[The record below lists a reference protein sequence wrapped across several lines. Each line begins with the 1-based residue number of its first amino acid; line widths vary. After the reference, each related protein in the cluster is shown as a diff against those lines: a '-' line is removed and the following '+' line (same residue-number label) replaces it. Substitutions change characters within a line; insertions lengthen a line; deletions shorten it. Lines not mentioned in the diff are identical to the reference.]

1 MRKGGNKPARRR
13 LQRLVRPRR
22 RIPLCE
28 CVEDQE
34 GADARFHKKKNREDL
49 MIALIPRGGGDD
61 KPEKA
66 HRTVQY
72 IWPPKIQKVR
82 NAFRA
87 TCQ

>member
-1 MRKGGNKPARRR
+1 
-13 LQRLVRPRR
+13 
-22 RIPLCE
+22 
-28 CVEDQE
+28 
-34 GADARFHKKKNREDL
+34 

-82 NAFRA
+82 NAFEQRVNDVDRPKKA
-87 TCQ
+87 KKCKEGTMIGVEMGFVIDGFICAACARE